1 MINIERENIIHNKFK
16 TYLKNLNTMPKKI
29 IINSNQSRS
38 KEKL

>member
-29 IINSNQSRS
+29 IMITKPSRS